1 MARVAI
7 STGTIPND
15 GTGDNL
21 RAAGGKINSNFD
33 DLYGFLGDGTNLTP
47 SWTVNSVGIVTTAH
61 VGIGTT
67 NPRFQLEI
75 GKVGSATTT
84 LHVDGDVR
92 VTGNVVSID
101 GQLTSAVA
109 GLSTTGHTVL
119 NTVNASGI
127 VTAANV
133 STGGSVTAGSF
144 YGDGQNLTGVL
155 KQESDTLSSVV
166 ARGASA
172 GAGINFAANQPITF
186 ATASNNNFQIYGAP
200 NQKAYITHAQ
210 NGGGG
215 GAGDLAIIARN
226 GLHVYGGTNDTAA
239 NLGLEVV
246 SGYTKLYYTGDLKLQ
261 TTDPGVS
268 IFGTTETQQ
277 LSVTGVS
284 TFTNDVSFDST
295 VSFGSSTAVS
305 FTNGIN
311 VTGVSTFQSHVNLS
325 DNDRLRFGDSNDLEI
340 YHSGS
345 QNVIA
350 TADSLVV
357 DTGNLLLLDSNSGV
371 HIRSGTGNESVA
383 TFTTGGSVDLFYS
396 NSKKFETT
404 DAGVTI
410 TGVCT
415 ATSFSGDGSGL
426 TGITASGSG
435 IVVQHDGSV
444 VGTAGTINF
453 GTNLDV
459 TAISAGIVTVTASGG
474 GG

>member
-1 MARVAI
+1 
-7 STGTIPND
+7 
-15 GTGDNL
+15 
-21 RAAGGKINSNFD
+21 
-33 DLYGFLGDGTNLTP
+33 
-47 SWTVNSVGIVTTAH
+47 
-61 VGIGTT
+61 
-67 NPRFQLEI
+67 
-75 GKVGSATTT
+75 
-84 LHVDGDVR
+84 
-92 VTGNVVSID
+92 
-101 GQLTSAVA
+101 
-109 GLSTTGHTVL
+109 
-119 NTVNASGI
+119 
-127 VTAANV
+127 
-133 STGGSVTAGSF
+133 
-144 YGDGQNLTGVL
+144 
-155 KQESDTLSSVV
+155 
-166 ARGASA
+166 
-172 GAGINFAANQPITF
+172 
-186 ATASNNNFQIYGAP
+186 
-200 NQKAYITHAQ
+200 
-210 NGGGG
+210 
-215 GAGDLAIIARN
+215 
-226 GLHVYGGTNDTAA
+226 A

-246 SGYTKLYYTGDLKLQ
+246 SGYTKLYHTGDLKLQ

-357 DTGNLLLLDSNSGV
+357 DTGQLLLLDSNSGV

-383 TFTTGGSVDLFYS
+383 TFNTGGSVDLFYL

-435 IVVQHDGSV
+435 IVVQHDG
-444 VGTAGTINF
+444 
-453 GTNLDV
+453 
-459 TAISAGIVTVTASGG
+459 
-474 GG
+474 